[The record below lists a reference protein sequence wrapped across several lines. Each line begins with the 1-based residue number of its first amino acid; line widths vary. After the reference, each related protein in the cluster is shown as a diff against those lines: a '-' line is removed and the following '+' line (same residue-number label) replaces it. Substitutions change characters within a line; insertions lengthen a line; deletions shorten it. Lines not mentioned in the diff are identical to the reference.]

1 MDDTVLLYDVFD
13 AYYDARRNK
22 RNTKSQLA
30 FEMNLEHNLLQL
42 YEELRTRTYKPSP
55 CTCFITFDPVQRE
68 IFASS
73 FKDRVVHH
81 LLFNNIAH
89 LFEKTF
95 IHDSYSC
102 REERGTF
109 MGIERFEHHLRSCT
123 QNYKF
128 NAYVLK
134 LDIKGYFM
142 SIPKLKL
149 RELLRTTMDKN
160 KKWEEWIDRGFID
173 YLIDSILMR
182 DPTSNVCLIGDRK
195 EWEGLPPSKSLFK
208 SVAGT
213 GLPIGDLT
221 SQLFSNIYLNQLD
234 QFAKRE
240 LGLKHYGRYVD
251 DFYVIDTDR
260 RKLLNLVPVF
270 DHYLREKLSL
280 TLHPKKVVLQHSS
293 KGVLFLGAYIMPY
306 SRYPRWRTIKKFR
319 YKMKQIERFCEQ
331 RESLSTKQKVK
342 IRSVINSYCG
352 YLSHFATFRLRKLA
366 VNRSAFYRHF
376 FFYKDFKQSGIK
388 GKSRHPAAYINK
400 MAALRIEKYEAERI
414 EHKGIIIG

>member
-102 REERGTF
+102 REERGTL

-142 SIPKLKL
+142 SI
-149 RELLRTTMDKN
+149 KN
-160 KKWEEWIDRGFID
+160 YDG
-173 YLIDSILMR
+173 
-182 DPTSNVCLIGDRK
+182 
-195 EWEGLPPSKSLFK
+195 
-208 SVAGT
+208 
-213 GLPIGDLT
+213 
-221 SQLFSNIYLNQLD
+221 
-234 QFAKRE
+234 
-240 LGLKHYGRYVD
+240 
-251 DFYVIDTDR
+251 
-260 RKLLNLVPVF
+260 
-270 DHYLREKLSL
+270 
-280 TLHPKKVVLQHSS
+280 
-293 KGVLFLGAYIMPY
+293 
-306 SRYPRWRTIKKFR
+306 
-319 YKMKQIERFCEQ
+319 
-331 RESLSTKQKVK
+331 QK
-342 IRSVINSYCG
+342 
-352 YLSHFATFRLRKLA
+352 
-366 VNRSAFYRHF
+366 
-376 FFYKDFKQSGIK
+376 
-388 GKSRHPAAYINK
+388 
-400 MAALRIEKYEAERI
+400 
-414 EHKGIIIG
+414 